1 MQIPRRKAGK
11 TLIAEVTRLIRL
23 FNSNKRWETVAIHAS
38 STYAT
43 NTPEAISQIKKQ
55 RTCQIPEQK
64 NGMVETRKDRRTD
77 LRV

>member
-1 MQIPRRKAGK
+1 MGVSSD
-11 TLIAEVTRLIRL
+11 T
-23 FNSNKRWETVAIHAS
+23 HAS
-38 STYAT
+38 AT